1 MARWDSGIP
10 WVFWPTLS
18 ISTKIP
24 LSQLLLSCLQDFTFI
39 PRGRIRAE
47 SESPSGCSHLFSFL
61 LSGHHVARWLN
72 SCSIGLSLHILSG
85 SPLSQSGLSHR
96 DGSGFTMLGW
106 HQSLGASQIFLAPA
120 LPPSFLYFGRNGM
133 DFPPSVGGGQGVSG
147 EMLPIKSQK
156 IRLFV
161 AAGHGNTHL
170 PTC

>member
-61 LSGHHVARWLN
+61 LSGHPMTRWLN
-72 SCSIGLSLHILSG
+72 SCIIRPSLHILSG

-96 DGSGFTMLGW
+96 YGSGW
-106 HQSLGASQIFLAPA
+106 HQALGANQIFLAPA
-120 LPPSFLYFGRNGM
+120 LPPSFLWFGRNGI
-133 DFPPSVGGGQGVSG
+133 DFPPSVGGGQGGSG
-147 EMLPIKSQK
+147 EMLQIKSQK
-156 IRLFV
+156 IRRFV

-170 PTC
+170 PPC